1 MDFLLDYW
9 VYLIVGIIFLYIL
22 SQSFYFLL
30 KAYKEAIRLG
40 FSKKQLTE
48 TISSSMIFSIAPS
61 IAILIGLVALSKVLG
76 PLFASMRLGTLG
88 AVTYELPTAQLI
100 VELYGVAN
108 LTPGMVVTILWV
120 LTLGCIPPLLII
132 PIFFKRLSGRL
143 ETIKIK
149 DNRWTKIMMDA
160 LFIGMISAFVGL
172 ILAKKV
178 PEVGDPYFSFL
189 SLMVFFTSAIF
200 IVIFGLL
207 IKKYN
212 WQWLKN
218 YALPLSMILSM
229 AIAILYASMGVR

>member
-1 MDFLLDYW
+1 MDFLLEGW

-22 SQSFYFLL
+22 SQSVYFLI
-30 KAYKEAIRLG
+30 KAYKEARRIG
-40 FSKKQLTE
+40 FSNKQLRE

-61 IAILIGLVALSKVLG
+61 VAILIGLVALSKVLG

-88 AVTYELPTAQLI
+88 AVTYELPTTQLI
-100 VELYGVAN
+100 VELYSVTQ

-132 PIFFKRLSGRL
+132 PIFFQKWSGKL
-143 ETIKIK
+143 DSIKKK
-149 DNRWTKIMMDA
+149 DNAWTKIMMDA

-189 SLMVFFTSAIF
+189 SLMVFFTSAIL

-207 IKKYN
+207 IKKLN

>member
-1 MDFLLDYW
+1 MGFLLDYW
-9 VYLIVGIIFLYIL
+9 VYLIVGIIFFYIL
-22 SQSFYFLL
+22 TQSVYFLV
-30 KAYKEAIRLG
+30 KAYRQARLLG
-40 FSKKQLTE
+40 FSHKDLRE
-48 TISSSMIFSIAPS
+48 TMSSSMVFSIAPS

-100 VELYGVAN
+100 VELYQTTS

-132 PIFFKRLSGRL
+132 PIFFKKWNSKL
-143 ETIKIK
+143 ESIKVK
-149 DNRWTKIMMDA
+149 DEGWTAIMMDA

-172 ILAKKV
+172 ILAKKT
-178 PEVGDPYFSFL
+178 PEVGDPYFSYL
-189 SLMVFFTSAIF
+189 SLLVFFTSAIF

-207 IKKYN
+207 IKKLN

-229 AIAILYASMGVR
+229 AIAILYASLGVR